1 MKAKVEG
8 YSNLIKN
15 TDTGVI
21 DLTDNTERVRYRI
34 ARDQAQTNINN
45 QYQIEKL
52 GSELAEIKALLKQI
66 VTNNGT

>member
-8 YSNLIKN
+8 YGNLTKN
-15 TDTGVI
+15 INTGVI
-21 DLTDNTERVRYRI
+21 DLTDSTERFRYRI

-52 GSELAEIKALLKQI
+52 GNELAEIKSLLKQI

>member
-34 ARDQAQTNINN
+34 ARYHAQTNINN

-52 GSELAEIKALLKQI
+52 VSELAEIKALLKQI

>member
-15 TDTGVI
+15 TNTGVI

>member
-8 YSNLIKN
+8 YGNLIKN
-15 TDTGVI
+15 TTTGVI
-21 DLTDNTERVRYRI
+21 DLTDSTERFRYRI

-52 GSELAEIKALLKQI
+52 GNELAEIKSLLKQI

>member
-8 YSNLIKN
+8 YTDVYKN

-21 DLTDNTERVRYRI
+21 DCSDNTERARYRI
-34 ARDQAQTNINN
+34 ARNQAQSNINN
-45 QYQIEKL
+45 QYEIERL
-52 GSELAEIKALLKQI
+52 GNEIAEIKALLKQI

>member
-8 YSNLIKN
+8 YGNLIKN

>member
-8 YSNLIKN
+8 YGNLTKN

>member
-52 GSELAEIKALLKQI
+52 VSELAEIKALLKQI

>member
-8 YSNLIKN
+8 YGNLIKN
-15 TDTGVI
+15 IDTGVI
-21 DLTDNTERVRYRI
+21 DLTDSTERFRYRI

-52 GSELAEIKALLKQI
+52 GNELAEIKSLLKQI